1 VTNESE
7 LAAILMCPRC
17 RAGRLARERAGWIC
31 QGCSAGYPVVGEIPW
46 LFAEP
51 QAALADWRAR
61 LHFLLQ
67 ELEREARVLR
77 GDLGRAGLSP
87 FTARRLELMA
97 SSNDDQ
103 AARLR
108 ELLTPLGVGDLQ
120 RTYET
125 HLALRTQLPAD
136 QGLTNY
142 YANIHRDWCWG
153 AEENDAAVALIQST
167 SQGHAWG
174 RTLVLGAG
182 AGRLAYDI
190 HMRLAPSLTVAAD
203 FNPLLLFVA
212 REVTQGRDVEL
223 YEFPIAPRRLEDHA
237 ILRTLRASEP
247 VRSGF
252 QLVAADALR
261 APFEPGSFDTVVTPW
276 LIDVIAEPLP
286 RFAARINGL
295 LRPGGAWINFGSLAF
310 AQGDRTQRLSLE
322 ESLLVAGSAGFTAPQ
337 YREETIP
344 YMASPASRHARRETV
359 LAWIAR
365 KEREATQ
372 PSEHS
377 TLPEWLIATHQ
388 PVPKLEDFQVQQVST
403 RIHAFLMALIDGRRS
418 VQDMARML
426 VEQRL
431 MAPEDAE
438 SSVRAF
444 LVRMYEDSQRRAGY

>member
-1 VTNESE
+1 MG
-7 LAAILMCPRC
+7 AAT
-17 RAGRLARERAGWIC
+17 A
-31 QGCSAGYPVVGEIPW
+31 EIPW

-51 QAALADWRAR
+51 QFTLADWRSR
-61 LHFLLQ
+61 LQFLLA
-67 ELEREARVLR
+67 ELEREARLNR
-77 GDLGRAGLSP
+77 ADLGRASLSP
-87 FTARRLELMA
+87 LTCRRLELMA
-97 SSNDDQ
+97 SANEDH

-108 ELLTPLGVGDLQ
+108 QLLAPIGVADVQAG
-120 RTYET
+120 YET
-125 HLALRTQLPAD
+125 HLALRTQLPVD

-142 YANIHRDWCWG
+142 YVNIHRDWCWG
-153 AEENDAAVALIQST
+153 AEENEASVALIRST
-167 SQGHAWG
+167 VPAGHDWG

-182 AGRLAYDI
+182 AGRLAYDL
-190 HMRLAPSLTVAAD
+190 HMQFAPSLTVAAD

-212 REVTQGRDVEL
+212 AEVTQGRQVEL

-237 ILRTLRASEP
+237 ILRSLRAPAP
-247 VRSGF
+247 VRTGF
-252 QLVAADALR
+252 HLVAADALR
-261 APFEPGSFDTVVTPW
+261 APFEPGSFDTVITPW

-295 LRPGGAWINFGSLAF
+295 LRPGGAWINFGSLSF

-322 ESLLVAGSAGFTAPQ
+322 EAMLVVGSAGFTAPQ
-337 YREETIP
+337 SCEATMP

-359 LAWIAR
+359 LAWFAR

-372 PSEHS
+372 PGEHS

-388 PVPKLEDFQVQQVST
+388 PVPKLEDFQIQQVST

-431 MAPEDAE
+431 IAPADAE

-444 LVRMYEDSQRRAGY
+444 LTRMYEDSQRRAGY